1 MSITDDDIRVELDA
15 MHDERDARRELDA
28 VATQIKDLQESYEHE
43 PWDLYDYYETSYVA
57 DMYESAMNQLYDR
70 KNELEQLI

>member
-1 MSITDDDIRVELDA
+1 MLITDDDIRIELDA

-28 VATQIKDLQESYEHE
+28 VATQIEDLHESYEHE
-43 PWDLYDYYETSYVA
+43 PWDLYDYCATSYVE
-57 DMYESAMNQLYDR
+57 DMYESSLNQLYDR